1 MIIKKALT
9 IAGSDSSGGAGV
21 QADLKTFAALGVY
34 GTSVITAVTAQNTV
48 GVQGVYDLPSEF
60 IALQLDSILADIGA
74 DAVKTGVL
82 PNSQIIEVVCEK
94 IKAYHLSKLVVDP
107 VMISTSGHRFIS
119 AEAVRI
125 LIEKLI
131 PFAYLVTPNLNE
143 AEMIA
148 EIKIETTRDME
159 LAAQKIRDKGAANVV
174 VKGGH
179 LSGDAID
186 VLFDGRTFFYYGSE
200 RLQTKNTHGT
210 GCTFSAAITA
220 ELAKGND
227 LQSAVKIAKDYI
239 TNAIR
244 YSYDIGSG
252 RGPVNH
258 FQTFAK
264 SVS

>member
-1 MIIKKALT
+1 MIKKALT
-9 IAGSDSSGGAGV
+9 IAGSDSGGGAGI

-48 GVQGVYDLPSEF
+48 GVQGVFDLPSEF
-60 IALQLDSILADIGA
+60 VALQIDSVLTDIGA
-74 DAVKTGVL
+74 DAVKTGML

-94 IKAYHLSKLVVDP
+94 INAYRLSKFVIDP
-107 VMISTSGHRFIS
+107 VMISTSGHHLIS
-119 AEAVRI
+119 AKAFKI
-125 LIEKLI
+125 LVDKLI
-131 PFAYLVTPNLNE
+131 PLAYLVTPNISE
-143 AEMIA
+143 AEVIA
-148 EIKIETTRDME
+148 EMKIENARDME
-159 LAAQKIRDKGAANVV
+159 LAAQKIRDKGATNVI

-186 VLFDGRTFFYYGSE
+186 VLFDGRAFIYYGSE

-227 LQSAVKIAKDYI
+227 LQSAVKIAKDYV

-244 YSYDIGSG
+244 YSYDIGTG

-258 FQTFAK
+258 FQRN
-264 SVS
+264 

>member
-1 MIIKKALT
+1 
-9 IAGSDSSGGAGV
+9 
-21 QADLKTFAALGVY
+21 
-34 GTSVITAVTAQNTV
+34 
-48 GVQGVYDLPSEF
+48 
-60 IALQLDSILADIGA
+60 
-74 DAVKTGVL
+74 
-82 PNSQIIEVVCEK
+82 
-94 IKAYHLSKLVVDP
+94 
-107 VMISTSGHRFIS
+107 MISTSGYRFIS
-119 AEAVRI
+119 NEAFRTLV
-125 LIEKLI
+125 EKLI
-131 PFAYLVTPNLNE
+131 PLAYLVTPNLNE

-159 LAAQKIRDKGAANVV
+159 LAAQKIKDKGATNVI

-186 VLFDGRTFFYYGSE
+186 VLFDGRAFIYYGSE
-200 RLQTKNTHGT
+200 RLQTKNIHGT

-244 YSYDIGSG
+244 YSYNIGSG

-258 FQTFAK
+258 FQTFA
-264 SVS
+264 

>member
-1 MIIKKALT
+1 MIKKALT
-9 IAGSDSSGGAGV
+9 IAGSDSGGGAGI
-21 QADLKTFAALGVY
+21 QADLKTFAAFGVY

-48 GVQGVYDLPSEF
+48 GVQGVYELPPEF
-60 IALQLDSILADIGA
+60 VALQIDSVLTDIGT
-74 DAVKTGVL
+74 DAVKTGML

-94 IKAYHLSKLVVDP
+94 IKAYRLSKFVIDP
-107 VMISTSGHRFIS
+107 VMISTSGYRFIS
-119 AEAVRI
+119 NEAFRTLV
-125 LIEKLI
+125 EKLI
-131 PFAYLVTPNLNE
+131 PLAYLVTPNLSE
-143 AEMIA
+143 AEVIA

-159 LAAQKIRDKGAANVV
+159 LAAQKIKDKGATNVI

-186 VLFDGRTFFYYGSE
+186 VLFDGRAFIYYGSE
-200 RLQTKNTHGT
+200 RLQTKNIHGT

-244 YSYDIGSG
+244 YSYNIGSG

-258 FQTFAK
+258 FQTFA
-264 SVS
+264 

>member
-1 MIIKKALT
+1 MIKKALT
-9 IAGSDSSGGAGV
+9 IAGSDSGGGAGI
-21 QADLKTFAALGVY
+21 QADLKTFAAFGVY
-34 GTSVITAVTAQNTV
+34 GTSVITSVTAQNTM
-48 GVQGVYDLPSEF
+48 GVRGVYDLPSEF
-60 IALQLDSILADIGA
+60 VALQIDSILTDIGA
-74 DAVKTGVL
+74 DAVKTGML
-82 PNSQIIEVVCEK
+82 PNSQIIELVCEK
-94 IKAYHLSKLVVDP
+94 IKVYHLSKLVVDP

-131 PFAYLVTPNLNE
+131 PLAYIVTPNLSE

-148 EIKIETTRDME
+148 EIKIATTRDME
-159 LAAQKIRDKGAANVV
+159 LAAQKIKDKGATNVV

-186 VLFDGRTFFYYGSE
+186 VLFDGRAFFYYGSE
-200 RLQTKNTHGT
+200 RVQTKNTHGT

-227 LQSAVKIAKDYI
+227 LQAAVKIAKDYI

-244 YSYDIGSG
+244 YSYNIGSG
-252 RGPVNH
+252 HGPVNH
-258 FQTFAK
+258 FHA
-264 SVS
+264 